1 MKEKDAAAG
10 NRVLNNWTRYEV
22 LFMEE
27 KKKCMCGCSD
37 VRVVTC
43 SGASNVGQVANQ
55 AAIML
60 AKEKVAGFFC
70 LAGVGGH
77 IPGMVRAAKEAGLM
91 VSIDGCPVQCAAKTL
106 QHAEIEPAI
115 QIIVTEL
122 GIEKSH
128 EIAFDKNDC
137 SRVVEKVKE
146 EMGCKPPEQTSCL
159 NRGDKVYDYTE

>member
-1 MKEKDAAAG
+1 
-10 NRVLNNWTRYEV
+10 
-22 LFMEE
+22 MEE
-27 KKKCMCGCSD
+27 KKECPCGCSD

-43 SGASNVGQVANQ
+43 SGASNVGQIANQ
-55 AAIML
+55 AAIKL

-70 LAGVGGH
+70 LAGVGAH
-77 IPGMVRAAKEAGLM
+77 IKGMVKSAKEADLM

-128 EIAFDKNDC
+128 DIALDEKIC
-137 SRVVEKVKE
+137 SKIVEKVKE
-146 EMGCKPPEQTSCL
+146 EL
-159 NRGDKVYDYTE
+159 AA

>member
-1 MKEKDAAAG
+1 
-10 NRVLNNWTRYEV
+10 
-22 LFMEE
+22 MEE

-43 SGASNVGQVANQ
+43 SGASNVGQIANQ

-77 IPGMVRAAKEAGLM
+77 IPGMVKAAKEAGLM
-91 VSIDGCPVQCAAKTL
+91 VAIDGCPVQCAAKTL

-128 EIAFDKNDC
+128 DIAFDKKDC

>member
-1 MKEKDAAAG
+1 
-10 NRVLNNWTRYEV
+10 
-22 LFMEE
+22 MEE

-37 VRVVTC
+37 VRVVAC
-43 SGASNVGQVANQ
+43 CGASNVGQIANQ
-55 AAIML
+55 AAIEL

-77 IPGMVRAAKEAGLM
+77 IKGMVKSAKEAGLM
-91 VSIDGCPVQCAAKTL
+91 VAIDGCLVQCAAKTL

-128 EIAFDKNDC
+128 EIAVDKKDC
-137 SRVVEKVKE
+137 SMVVEKVKA
-146 EMGCKPPEQTSCL
+146 EMGYRRPEPTTCL
-159 NRGDKVYDYTE
+159 NRGEGVYDYTE